1 MEKEIEEVR
10 SAMVAIRQE
19 MEESAAKKREIEIL
33 RTGLDKLGDTVVSV
47 AAGEGG
53 AELPT
58 RGELRI

>member
-1 MEKEIEEVR
+1 
-10 SAMVAIRQE
+10 

-47 AAGEGG
+47 AAGEGTTEEALEEEEAAAPEG
-53 AELPT
+53 GEELPT